1 MGSKYRSS
9 YFRREA
15 LDSFGSIGFP
25 SGRIS
30 CGSTYII
37 YFPIIYDSENTT
49 PFLAEE
55 CSRPTNQVILRVY
68 PILPSHEVILTT
80 CLCKKHLSIDG
91 FIMRACQKNFRKRA
105 KNIFGVNIV
114 LIHSRIYNLL
124 LIGRKCSNTLRRR
137 LQSL

>member
-1 MGSKYRSS
+1 MQCHQIRYYHDTWGQRSIIV
-9 YFRREA
+9 FRREA

-91 FIMRACQKNFRKRA
+91 FIYEGLSEELSEESKQY
-105 KNIFGVNIV
+105 
-114 LIHSRIYNLL
+114 L
-124 LIGRKCSNTLRRR
+124 
-137 LQSL
+137 